1 MSLEENKALVR
12 AVFERIVN
20 ERDLELAERI
30 VAAEY
35 VDHSAASG
43 SVARGPASLRDFVAR
58 QRAAYPDARV
68 VVEDIMAEEDRVAA
82 RISMTGTPANG
93 RPVRFRGTVWWRIA
107 EGKIVERWGAV
118 FTREEV

>member
-1 MSLEENKALVR
+1 MSLEEHKALVR

-20 ERDLELAERI
+20 DRDLELADRI

-35 VDHSAASG
+35 IDHSAASG

-58 QRAAYPDARV
+58 LQAAYPDALV

-82 RISMTGTPANG
+82 RISMTGTPASG

-107 EGKIVERWGAV
+107 EGKIVERWGAS
-118 FTREEV
+118 FAREEV

>member
-1 MSLEENKALVR
+1 MSLEDNKALVR
-12 AVFERIVN
+12 AAFERIVN
-20 ERDLELAERI
+20 DRDLELADRI

-43 SVARGPASLRDFVAR
+43 SVATGPASFRHFVAR

-68 VVEDIMAEEDRVAA
+68 VVEDIMAEEDRGAA
-82 RISMTGTPANG
+82 RISMTGTPASG

-107 EGKIVERWGAV
+107 EGKIVERWGAA
-118 FTREEV
+118 FAREEL